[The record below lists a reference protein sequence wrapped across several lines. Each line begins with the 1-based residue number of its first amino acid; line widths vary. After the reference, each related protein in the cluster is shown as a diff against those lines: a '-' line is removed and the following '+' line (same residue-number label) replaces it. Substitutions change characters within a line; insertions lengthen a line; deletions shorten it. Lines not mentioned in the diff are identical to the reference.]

1 VRLAND
7 CESQAPPHGGAF
19 FLPNFP
25 QNIIDMTFRCLS
37 AVLALVLTSNLFAQE
52 TPWLGL
58 IPEVEHTE
66 GELAGMTTYRLY
78 LYTLGDNDFLVSCSG
93 DDQNPMYLNST
104 SEPAWFQH
112 DLATTAL
119 ATDVNPAFFDAFPEF
134 AYDSWF
140 TIGAEDNTATVDV
153 VELADPEYDAFEI
166 FENGNNVAVESN
178 VGCAWFVLPTPNS
191 EEAFS
196 GEDMRILVAQ
206 LTTAGEISGQIQV
219 QLFPDFDNQN
229 EFREALPILMACN
242 DPEALNYEPLSFNAD
257 GCLYPPVD
265 AVAELPES
273 VEFGAFPSPADDR
286 VTVVFPESLLHEV
299 VGATLEATAVDG
311 RVAKSWALNG
321 GTQVLDVQDLA
332 SGQYVL
338 VARGG
343 QNEGVQFRAPL
354 VVRH

>member
-1 VRLAND
+1 
-7 CESQAPPHGGAF
+7 
-19 FLPNFP
+19 
-25 QNIIDMTFRCLS
+25 MTFRCFI
-37 AVLALVLTSNLFAQE
+37 AALAFGLTSNLLAQE

-58 IPEVEHTE
+58 VPEVEHTE

-153 VELADPEYDAFEI
+153 VELADPEYDAFEV

-196 GEDMRILVAQ
+196 GEEQRILVAQ

-229 EFREALPILMACN
+229 EFREALPIVMACN
-242 DPEALNYEPLSFNAD
+242 DPEALNYEPLSFNTD

-265 AVAELPES
+265 AVADLPES
-273 VEFGAFPSPADDR
+273 VAFEAFPTPADDR
-286 VTVVFPESLLHEV
+286 VTVVFPEGMLHEV
-299 VGATLEATAVDG
+299 TGATLEAAAVDG
-311 RVAKSWALNG
+311 RVVKAWALNG
-321 GTQVLDVQDLA
+321 GTQVLDVQGLA
-332 SGQYVL
+332 SGQYLL
-338 VARGG
+338 VARGR
-343 QNEGVQFRAPL
+343 QNEGLQFRAPL
-354 VVRH
+354 VIRH

>member
-1 VRLAND
+1 
-7 CESQAPPHGGAF
+7 
-19 FLPNFP
+19 
-25 QNIIDMTFRCLS
+25 MTFRCLS
-37 AVLALVLTSNLFAQE
+37 AVLALALTSNLFAQE

-58 IPEVEHTE
+58 VPEVEHTE

-153 VELADPEYDAFEI
+153 VELGDPEYDAFEI

-265 AVAELPES
+265 AMSELPES
-273 VEFGAFPSPADDR
+273 VAFEAFPSPADDR
-286 VTVVFPESLLHEV
+286 VTLVFPESLLHEV

-338 VARGG
+338 VARGW

>member
-1 VRLAND
+1 
-7 CESQAPPHGGAF
+7 
-19 FLPNFP
+19 
-25 QNIIDMTFRCLS
+25 MTFRCLF
-37 AVLALVLTSNLFAQE
+37 AALALVLTSNLFAQE

-58 IPEVEHTE
+58 VPEVEHTE

-153 VELADPEYDAFEI
+153 VELADPEYDAFEV
-166 FENGNNVAVESN
+166 FENGDNVAVESN

-196 GEDMRILVAQ
+196 GEDQRILVAQ
-206 LTTAGEISGQIQV
+206 LTTSGEVSGQIQV

-229 EFREALPILMACN
+229 EFREALPILTACN

-273 VEFGAFPSPADDR
+273 VAFEAFPSPADDR
-286 VTVVFPESLLHEV
+286 VTVVFPDNMLHEV
-299 VGATLEATAVDG
+299 AGATLEATSVDG
-311 RVAKSWALNG
+311 RVVKAWGLNG
-321 GTQVLDVQDLA
+321 GTQVLDVQGLA

-338 VARGG
+338 VARGR
-343 QNEGVQFRAPL
+343 QNEGLQFRAPL

>member
-1 VRLAND
+1 
-7 CESQAPPHGGAF
+7 
-19 FLPNFP
+19 
-25 QNIIDMTFRCLS
+25 
-37 AVLALVLTSNLFAQE
+37 
-52 TPWLGL
+52 
-58 IPEVEHTE
+58 
-66 GELAGMTTYRLY
+66 MTTYRLY

-153 VELADPEYDAFEI
+153 VELADPEYDAFEV
-166 FENGNNVAVESN
+166 FENGDNVAVESN

-196 GEDMRILVAQ
+196 GEEQRILVAQ

-229 EFREALPILMACN
+229 EFREALPIVMACN
-242 DPEALNYEPLSFNAD
+242 DPEALNYEPMSFNTD
-257 GCLYPPVD
+257 GCLYPPWTRWPSCPR
-265 AVAELPES
+265 AWPSRRSLPL
-273 VEFGAFPSPADDR
+273 R
-286 VTVVFPESLLHEV
+286 MTVLPWCSQKTCSMKWREPRWKPPRS
-299 VGATLEATAVDG
+299 TAVWCK
-311 RVAKSWALNG
+311 AWALNG
-321 GTQVLDVQDLA
+321 GTQVLDVQGLA

-338 VARGG
+338 VARGR
-343 QNEGVQFRAPL
+343 QNEGLQFRAPL

>member
-1 VRLAND
+1 
-7 CESQAPPHGGAF
+7 
-19 FLPNFP
+19 
-25 QNIIDMTFRCLS
+25 MTFRCLFAS
-37 AVLALVLTSNLFAQE
+37 LAFVLTSGLFAQE

-58 IPEVEHTE
+58 VPEVEHTE

-119 ATDVNPAFFDAFPEF
+119 ATDVNPAFFDAFPELV
-134 AYDSWF
+134 YDSWF
-140 TIGAEDNTATVDV
+140 TIGAEDNTAVVDV

-196 GEDMRILVAQ
+196 GEDQRILVAQ

-229 EFREALPILMACN
+229 EFREALPILTACN
-242 DPEALNYEPLSFNAD
+242 DPEALNYEPGVVTYDDEGNPTLQVSYNTD
-257 GCLYPPVD
+257 GCLYPLVD

-273 VEFGAFPSPADDR
+273 VAFEAFPSPADDR
-286 VTVVFPESLLHEV
+286 VTVMFPEGMLHELA
-299 VGATLEATAVDG
+299 GATLEATAVDG
-311 RVAKSWALNG
+311 RVVKAWALNG
-321 GTQVLDVQDLA
+321 GTQVLNVQGLA
-332 SGQYVL
+332 SGQYML
-338 VARGG
+338 VARGRQHSG
-343 QNEGVQFRAPL
+343 LQFRAPL